1 MTTTN
6 LPESDAIADFTE
18 QFINQ
23 TNRSIFLTGKA
34 GTGKTTLL
42 QKIVKSTYKQAVIV
56 APTGIAALNAGGVTI
71 HSFFQLPFGGFIPD
85 FNFPASFNNSVKL
98 ENKSTML
105 HHFNMNK
112 TKRAIIRNL
121 ELLIVDEVSM
131 LRSDVLDAMDW
142 MLRNVRKVNEPFG
155 GLQVLFIGDLLQLPP
170 VVKPQEWNFLHHYY
184 KSPFFFDSHVI
195 QQVKPL
201 YIELQ
206 KVYRQSDQDFLDILN
221 NLRNNEITPSDIEVL
236 NKYVDPNFKAIDH
249 DDYITLTT
257 HNADADRINKDALQR
272 LEASETSF
280 KSEVTGNFPEHL
292 FPIDDSL
299 ALKVGAQVM
308 FIKNDISHEKNF
320 YNGKM
325 GVIESLNKHEIKVN
339 FPEEKKSIEV
349 DKYEWNNIQYQMNPS
364 TGEVE
369 EKTLGTFVHYPLK
382 LAWAITVHKSQGLTF
397 DKAVIDV
404 SKVFVPGQA
413 YVALSRLRSLEGLV
427 LLNPIQNSRLS
438 VNHNVA
444 EYSQAQDDTLDLQQS
459 LDDGKYA
466 YLNSV
471 LVRAFDWIELTNKW
485 RSHSITYKSHGSKS
499 QKGKNLAWITQQVQ
513 VLESSMEASRKFR
526 NQLNH
531 LFTQHNVDL
540 EHILSRTEAA
550 YSYFFKTF
558 DGLLYT
564 NLKKMGELQ
573 QKSNTKQY
581 NEELE
586 ELDQLTTETIL
597 RIKKARKIVECI
609 VNGLPLEKNQQWEE
623 EIMHYKLAKIE
634 VVKAELRQAN
644 TGFDFDTDFI
654 QIKTKNARKKNTST
668 GSKSKKISTYDKTLE
683 AIKAGDSIEDI
694 ARERQLGKSTIYSHC
709 ERLIRMEKIELSDVM
724 DAKRRN
730 KLSDLFEE
738 NDGMS
743 VSDLKEKFGSKFT
756 WDELKLYRASL
767 II

>member
-1 MTTTN
+1 MTTKN
-6 LPESDAIADFTE
+6 LSESDSIAEFTE

-42 QKIVKSTYKQAVIV
+42 HKIVKSTYKQAVIV

-85 FNFPASFNNSVKL
+85 FNYPASFNESVRL
-98 ENKSTML
+98 ENKSTMMR
-105 HHFNMNK
+105 HFNMNK
-112 TKRAIIRNL
+112 SKRAIIRNL
-121 ELLIVDEVSM
+121 ELLIIDEVSM

-142 MLRNVRKVNEPFG
+142 MLRNVRKINKPFG

-170 VVKPQEWNFLHHYY
+170 VVKPQEWNFLREYY
-184 KSPFFFDSHVI
+184 RGPFFFDSHVI
-195 QQVKPL
+195 QQEKPL

-206 KVYRQSDQDFLDILN
+206 KVYRQQDQMFLDILN
-221 NLRNNEITPSDIEVL
+221 NLRNNQISDSDIQVL
-236 NKYVDPNFKAIDH
+236 NKYVDQNFKAIDH

-257 HNADADRINKDALQR
+257 HNADADRINKDALNR
-272 LEASETSF
+272 LDGQGVSF
-280 KSEVTGNFPEHL
+280 DSEVTGTFPEHL
-292 FPIDDSL
+292 YPIDQSMP
-299 ALKVGAQVM
+299 LKKGAQVM
-308 FIKNDISHEKNF
+308 FIKNDSSHEKNF

-325 GVIESLNKHEIKVN
+325 GIISALSRHEISVT
-339 FPEEKKSIEV
+339 FPEEKKTIEV
-349 DKYEWNNIQYQMNPS
+349 EKFEWNNIQYKLNPS

-413 YVALSRLRSLEGLV
+413 YVALSRLRSLDGLV
-427 LLNPIQNSRLS
+427 LLNPIQQNRLS
-438 VNHNVA
+438 VNKDVA
-444 EYSQAQDDTLDLQQS
+444 TYAQSHDDTQDLELS
-459 LDDGKYA
+459 LKQGTFN
-466 YLNSV
+466 YLNEV

-485 RSHSITYKSHGSKS
+485 QSHAKTYKSHGSKS
-499 QKGKNLAWITQQVQ
+499 QKGKNLTWITQQVQ

-531 LFTQHNVDL
+531 LFAQHNVDL
-540 EHILSRTEAA
+540 DHILKRTEAA

-558 DGLLYT
+558 DGLLYS
-564 NLKKMGELQ
+564 NLKKMAELQ

-597 RIKKARKIVECI
+597 RIKKARKVVECI
-609 VNGLPLEKNQQWEE
+609 VNGLPLEKNQAWEE
-623 EIMHYKLAKIE
+623 EILRYKIAKIE
-634 VVKAELRQAN
+634 VVKAEMRKEH

-654 QIKTKNARKKNTST
+654 QIKTKATRKKTT
-668 GSKSKKISTYDKTLE
+668 KGAKKKKIPTYDITLDLL
-683 AIKAGDSIEDI
+683 KSGKNIEEI
-694 ARERQLGKSTIYSHC
+694 ATERQLSPNTIYSHY
-709 ERLIRMEKIELSDVM
+709 ERLIRNEKIELRDVM
-724 DAKRRN
+724 EAKRIN
-730 KLSDLFEE
+730 EISDAFDDWDGESLSEMKAEL
-738 NDGMS
+738 
-743 VSDLKEKFGSKFT
+743 GSKFS
-756 WDELKLYRASL
+756 WEELKVYRASL